1 MASMSPVR
9 LGTVIGVGFLPLLLI
24 RGWMVSSYVKEASTT
39 NQPGRAFILDF
50 GICLGAALLV
60 NLYFLLVPGLPISSL
75 LSLLIGCIIAGFFIG
90 LDSSLATER
99 EGILAAMEKNEDIP
113 IPTRFFSLSR
123 KYALVAGTTTVLVG
137 IVLILVFM
145 RDVEWLTET
154 SKDPDAIME
163 AKLAVI
169 YEVLFIIGVLLIL
182 VTNLIISYS
191 RNLKL
196 LFKNQTNVL
205 EQVQRGDLSRKV
217 AVATSDEFGV
227 IAGHTNHMI
236 DGLRHRFELMSA
248 LRLAEEVQ
256 QNLLPVKSP
265 YLQGYD
271 ISGCSLYC
279 DQTGGD
285 YYDYFLLPDDKFGI
299 VVADACGH
307 GVGAAMLM
315 TSVRAYMVSAVQ
327 TYTNPADLLA
337 AVNRNLTKDCAITGV
352 FTTMFFLEIDQVGK
366 VIKWVRAGHEPAVF
380 FRKETSQFSE
390 LAGQGLVLGVDAGYR
405 FENQVE
411 QNLCEGDI
419 IVIGTDGIHET
430 TNRENLL
437 FGRKRLREV
446 IEHNSNKAARD
457 IRQEVVLEVERF
469 RDGLPQEDDIT
480 LVVIKV
486 GQGGAT

>member
-1 MASMSPVR
+1 MVKHFLAGASHIHRP
-9 LGTVIGVGFLPLLLI
+9 
-24 RGWMVSSYVKEASTT
+24 A
-39 NQPGRAFILDF
+39 RAFILDF
-50 GICLGAALLV
+50 GICLGAALLT
-60 NLYFLLVPGLPISSL
+60 NLYFLLVLGLPIYSL
-75 LSLLIGCIIAGFFIG
+75 LSLFIGCFIAGFFIG

-99 EGILAAMEKNEDIP
+99 KGILEAMEENQEIP

-123 KYALVAGTTTVLVG
+123 KYALVAVITTVLVG
-137 IVLILVFM
+137 IVLVLVFV

-154 SKDPDAIME
+154 SKDPDAIMD
-163 AKLAVI
+163 AKLSVI
-169 YEVLFIIGVLLIL
+169 YEILFIIGALLIL
-182 VTNLIISYS
+182 VTNLIVSYS

-217 AVATSDEFGV
+217 AVATRDEFGV

-265 YLQGYD
+265 YLKGYD
-271 ISGCSLYC
+271 ISGFSLYC

-285 YYDYFLLPDDKFGI
+285 YYDYFLLPDEKFG
-299 VVADACGH
+299 VAVADVCGH

-315 TSVRAYMVSAVQ
+315 TSVRAYMVSAIQ

-337 AVNRNLTKDCAITGV
+337 TVNKNLTKDCAISGV
-352 FTTMFFLEIDQVGK
+352 FTTMFFLEIDQASK
-366 VIKWVRAGHEPAVF
+366 VIRWVRAGHEPAVYY
-380 FRKETSQFSE
+380 RRETGQFTE
-390 LAGQGLVLGVDAGYR
+390 LGGKGLVLGVDADFR

-411 QNLCEGDI
+411 QNLSEGDI
-419 IVIGTDGIHET
+419 VVIGTDGIHET
-430 TNRENLL
+430 MNRQNLL
-437 FGRKRLREV
+437 FGKKRLREL
-446 IEHNSNKAARD
+446 IEHNSSRSARE
-457 IRQEVVLEVERF
+457 IQQEVVLEVERF

-480 LVVIKV
+480 LVVIKI
-486 GQGGAT
+486 G